1 MIQLIRMAF
10 RDLGR
15 NKRRSFLSAFAL
27 SIGLALLLLM
37 AATIEGMLR
46 SALDTSIN
54 LQSGHLQLRAPDY
67 DEDKLSL
74 KYADLVSDP
83 QVVAD
88 KIAGLEAVK
97 VATPRLYASGIAISK
112 DKSLGVRITGVD
124 PDSTANAPFK
134 DSLLSGTF
142 LSPEDRDGVVIG
154 KPLADKLGLQSGD
167 KLRLLV
173 NTTSGEVDEQDFT
186 IRGIFSTKTPSFDET
201 TVFLSLVKA
210 QAITRTENYASIIFI
225 LLKNIDQTDEVAA
238 ALQTGLQVK
247 TYKQLNELLTQFNS
261 LSGGYMVF
269 LYLIVLSITATV
281 IVNALVMAVFERT
294 REIGI
299 LSAIGMK
306 SWRIMFMF
314 FAESSILAIGGILMG
329 LVLGMLIISYTTANG
344 LPIDYSKMGVDG
356 FLIGEKIYTFLT
368 LRDTLN
374 LSITAFIVTLLGA
387 LYPALLAAQMEPV
400 EALHGAGQ

>member
-37 AATIEGMLR
+37 AATVEGMLR

-74 KYADLVSDP
+74 KYADLVTDP
-83 QVVAD
+83 QAVAD

-97 VATPRLYASGIAISK
+97 VATPRLFASGIAVSK

-124 PDSTANAPFK
+124 PASAANAPFR
-134 DSLLSGTF
+134 DGVLSGTF
-142 LSPEDRDGVVIG
+142 LNPDDRDGIVIG
-154 KPLADKLGLQSGD
+154 RPLAEKLSIQTGD
-167 KLRLLV
+167 KLHLLA

-186 IRGIFSTKTPSFDET
+186 VRGVYSTKTPSFDES
-201 TVFLSLVKA
+201 TVFLSLAKA
-210 QAITRTENYASIIFI
+210 QAITRTENHASTIFV
-225 LLKNIDQTDEVAA
+225 LLKNIDQTDEVAQ

-247 TYKQLNELLTQFNS
+247 TYKQLNDLLTQFNA
-261 LSGGYMVF
+261 LSAGYMFV
-269 LYLIVLSITATV
+269 LYLIVLAITATV

-306 SWRIMFMF
+306 SWRIMLMF
-314 FAESSILAIGGILMG
+314 FTESSILAIAGILMG
-329 LVLGMLIISYTTANG
+329 LVVGMLMISYTTANG
-344 LPIDYSKMGVDG
+344 LPIDYTKMGVNG

-368 LRDTLN
+368 LKDTLN
-374 LSITAFIVTLLGA
+374 LSITAFVVTLLGA
-387 LYPALLAAQMEPV
+387 LYPAMLAARMEPV